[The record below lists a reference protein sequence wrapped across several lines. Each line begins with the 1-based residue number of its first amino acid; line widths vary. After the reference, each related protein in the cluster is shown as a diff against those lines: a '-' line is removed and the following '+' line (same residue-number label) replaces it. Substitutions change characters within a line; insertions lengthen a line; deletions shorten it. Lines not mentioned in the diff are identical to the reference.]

1 MIPANA
7 EKLCYHYCFKSG
19 IDLIGLSSNG
29 NDSIMTWRN
38 PASGFYGVYL
48 MSYNGDEEA
57 FLKGIIATNLNYT
70 KSCSV
75 VLETISKSAKE
86 TIGEIKYA

>member
-1 MIPANA
+1 MIPVNA

-19 IDLIGLSSNG
+19 LDLIGLSSDG
-29 NDSIMTWRN
+29 EDSIMVWKN
-38 PASGFYGVYL
+38 PSSGFYGIYR

-57 FLKGIIATNLNYT
+57 FLKGIIATNLNFT
-70 KSCSV
+70 KVCSV